1 MNILS
6 ILGRPGAGKGT
17 QVKLLQEKIGFIP
30 INTGQMLRERAKQ
43 NDVLGVKLARILENG
58 LLVPTPV
65 VFSLWMP
72 IMEHAYESES
82 RGVIF
87 DGNPRKFYEAKMLE
101 EVFDMYELSHFR
113 ACYIDITEEVAKNRL
128 RERGR
133 TDDTARE
140 IESRLSWFR
149 TEVEPVIKHYEE
161 KGALLRVDGNRSIL
175 EVHDD
180 IMQGLQDFLQ
190 HDSH

>member
-1 MNILS
+1 MNVLS
-6 ILGRPGAGKGT
+6 VLGRPGAGKGT

-43 NDVLGVKLARILENG
+43 NDILGVKLARVLKEG

-72 IMEHAYESES
+72 ILEHAYETES

-87 DGNPRKFYEAKMLE
+87 DGNPRKLYEAKMLE
-101 EVFDMYELSHFR
+101 EVFEMYELPRFR
-113 ACYIDITEEVAKNRL
+113 ACYIDITEEEARNRL

-133 TDDTARE
+133 ADDTAQE
-140 IESRLSWFR
+140 VESRLSWFH

-161 KGALLRVDGNRSIL
+161 KGALLRVDGNRSIS

-180 IMQGLQDFLQ
+180 IMQGLREFLGEK
-190 HDSH
+190 